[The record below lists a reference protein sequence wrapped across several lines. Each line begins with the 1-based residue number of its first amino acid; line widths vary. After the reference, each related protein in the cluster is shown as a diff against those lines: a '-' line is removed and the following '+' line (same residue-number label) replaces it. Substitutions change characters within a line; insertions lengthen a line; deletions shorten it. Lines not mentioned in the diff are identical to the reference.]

1 MQQQRSQQKTV
12 GIELIAQH
20 QSVRATY
27 DTGWNAHT
35 QNILSQQH
43 PDDDRVLHW
52 TLEQITI
59 NQDDLPF

>member
-12 GIELIAQH
+12 GIELTAQR
-20 QSVRATY
+20 QSARDACNT
-27 DTGWNAHT
+27 DGTRI